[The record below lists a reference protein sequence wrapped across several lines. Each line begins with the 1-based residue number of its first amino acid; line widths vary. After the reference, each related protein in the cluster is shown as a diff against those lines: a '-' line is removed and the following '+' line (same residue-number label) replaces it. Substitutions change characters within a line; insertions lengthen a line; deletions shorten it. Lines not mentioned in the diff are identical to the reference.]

1 MDLYEFYSG
10 KCFDAYNELGAH
22 VVKEN
27 VGKSRRKMV
36 TGVDF
41 VTYAPNAE
49 AVTVTGEFN
58 SWGETTMDRCYD
70 GSFFKCFVP
79 GAKTGQ
85 MYKYKIYQRDGYCVD
100 HCDPYGF
107 GMELRPAFASIIRD
121 MDEYTFGDARWMR
134 TRNECKG
141 GPLNVYE
148 MHMGSWHCKP
158 VYDENGKRL
167 TPEEVIDADRV
178 SDGWYTYREIAPMLV
193 EYLKEQGYNYVEF
206 MPLSEH
212 PCDESWGYQNTGF
225 FSPTARY
232 GTADDLKFLIDTLHK
247 NGIGAIMDY
256 VPVHFALDGYGLAK
270 YDGTNLYEHPS
281 DDVGYSEWGSKNFIH
296 SKGEV
301 QTFLK
306 SAANYWLTEYH
317 FDGLRMDA
325 ISRIIYWMGDEA
337 RGVNDRAVE
346 FIKGLNQGL
355 KERHP
360 SCILCAEDSTDYK
373 GTTKEVRYDG
383 LGFDYKW
390 DMGWMNDTLNFFR
403 TLPFCR
409 GDQYHKLSF
418 SMMYFYNERY
428 MLPLSHD
435 EVVHLKCS
443 MVNKMPGYQ
452 DDKYANV
459 RVGYTYMFG
468 HSGKK
473 LLFMGQ
479 DFGQE
484 REWSEEREL
493 DWFLLGEK
501 NNRGLQSY
509 VKELLKLYRKYPAFY
524 EIDDSWDGFE
534 WMNADDADNSV
545 YSFVRRSHTGTNSL
559 LFVLNMTPVKRESYR
574 VPVPAKKKYKLL
586 LNSDEEQFGG
596 WGNEIP
602 KEIMAAKKPCHYK
615 DYSIRFD
622 LPPYGAAVFVF

>member
-10 KCFDAYNELGAH
+10 RCFDAYNELGAH

-27 VGKSRRKMV
+27 VGKSRREAVK
-36 TGVDF
+36 GVDF

-49 AVTVTGEFN
+49 SVTVTGEFN
-58 SWGETTMDRCYD
+58 SWGETAMERCYD

-79 GAKTGQ
+79 GAKAGQ

-158 VYDENGKRL
+158 VYDENGKQL
-167 TPEEVIDADRV
+167 TPEEVIETDRV
-178 SDGWYTYREIAPMLV
+178 AEGWYTYREIAPMLV

-270 YDGTNLYEHPS
+270 YDGTNLYEHPT

-325 ISRIIYWMGDEA
+325 ISRIIYWMGDES

-355 KERHP
+355 KDRHP

-373 GTTKEVRYDG
+373 GTTKEVGYGG

-409 GDQYHKLSF
+409 GDQYHKLTF

-435 EVVHLKCS
+435 EVVHGKATIAQ
-443 MVNKMPGYQ
+443 KMAGSYEEKFPNA
-452 DDKYANV
+452 KALYA
-459 RVGYTYMFG
+459 YMYA
-468 HSGKK
+468 HPGKK
-473 LLFMGQ
+473 LNFM
-479 DFGQE
+479 
-484 REWSEEREL
+484 
-493 DWFLLGEK
+493 
-501 NNRGLQSY
+501 
-509 VKELLKLYRKYPAFY
+509 
-524 EIDDSWDGFE
+524 
-534 WMNADDADNSV
+534 
-545 YSFVRRSHTGTNSL
+545 
-559 LFVLNMTPVKRESYR
+559 
-574 VPVPAKKKYKLL
+574 
-586 LNSDEEQFGG
+586 
-596 WGNEIP
+596 GNEIAQLREWDEKREQDWDILKYP
-602 KEIMAAKKPCHYK
+602 NHDSFNRFIKDLNKLYLKETALSGWDDDPHGFDWILCGKEQDVVYIFQRVIEENKIVVVMNLSGNTYRDYHFRYDEGNSMKVLMNTDWNKYGGNTK
-615 DYSIRFD
+615 DTVKSIKGVCGDFGFD
-622 LPPYGAAVFVF
+622 LPALSVMYLKPVD